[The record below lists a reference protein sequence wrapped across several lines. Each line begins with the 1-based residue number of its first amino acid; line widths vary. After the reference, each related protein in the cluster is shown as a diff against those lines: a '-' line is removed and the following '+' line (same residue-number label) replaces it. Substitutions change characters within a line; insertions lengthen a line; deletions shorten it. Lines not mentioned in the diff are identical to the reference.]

1 MLQQKEAWAWG
12 LVFAILI
19 CIIFPQGECPL
30 DTSFP
35 HSPQRCLQGSARDW
49 SSIPSQTLLLG
60 HAFSL
65 SGFPSLLQMTCGRN
79 NPPIQSWESG
89 RGLHLLS
96 KTTWVNKFGCGK
108 RILRVW
114 KEEDIYGN
122 QMSLYNNAGGIWMLL
137 GKMSSEEMRRF
148 LEGKDGIMAAGQET
162 GRMILAHGESP
173 HTLEGL
179 REGLYHQ
186 DVLLSHWQCWK
197 VTLFTASSSAHRPKI
212 YLVNLDFVQVPWLKC
227 HLDRQGKVALLHIW
241 ADVEK
246 RGPGHRRQ
254 KTNAPE

>member
-19 CIIFPQGECPL
+19 CIIFPQRECPL

-49 SSIPSQTLLLG
+49 SSIPSRTLLLG

-65 SGFPSLLQMTCGRN
+65 SGFPSLLQMMCGRN
-79 NPPIQSWESG
+79 DPPIQSWESG

-137 GKMSSEEMRRF
+137 GKMSSEEMRR
-148 LEGKDGIMAAGQET
+148 
-162 GRMILAHGESP
+162 GRMVSWLQDRKPEGWYWHMGSPLIL
-173 HTLEGL
+173 
-179 REGLYHQ
+179 
-186 DVLLSHWQCWK
+186 WQ
-197 VTLFTASSSAHRPKI
+197 VSERDFTIRMSS
-212 YLVNLDFVQVPWLKC
+212 
-227 HLDRQGKVALLHIW
+227 
-241 ADVEK
+241 
-246 RGPGHRRQ
+246 
-254 KTNAPE
+254 